1 MIGFPKAL
9 RSIADMRTAA
19 LFLTLA
25 IALAALI
32 ACGRAS
38 APEPQPEDAA
48 PAEASARGAPD
59 SIPVSGSLVF
69 PRSEALA
76 FESPGIVGEVLVS
89 EGQSVT
95 DGQPLASL
103 SALKTAELR
112 QFVQQAEARIA
123 TAESALKTAQLPTS
137 IARAEQEV
145 AAAEL
150 AADQARQALDDITQ
164 SPNLTVRG
172 AEQAV
177 AQTAVALDNARE
189 FLDDLLAP
197 EDVAVAAA
205 NQRIA
210 AARVEIDAA
219 QEAYDDI
226 KNGAFT
232 DDILR
237 DARNRAAFA
246 QTALDAART
255 TLADSNFAQ
264 ENAVRAASDAYNLRV
279 EQYAGLFKYWFG
291 TTPTEDE
298 LLMTPQEMFAEWGI
312 DLEATYDRRNPRYHG
327 VAPTPDDPNTRW
339 NEITVWAWLNLHPE
353 NGAVIPTCDDSV
365 MLAARQ
371 RCVERDIENAYD
383 ALDIARDSLAA
394 ARNAAGTTA
403 ERAADA
409 VTAAQAALTD
419 AQDDLKEVEDGPDAS
434 IVENAEKRLR
444 LAQASLADAEDD
456 LAELTVDIDPLLVAQ
471 ARANLAYAE
480 TAYAEAQ
487 KTLDRARDDSLRRQN
502 ARERL
507 DLANASLAQAQAQLE
522 DSSALHQER
531 IALAESELQLAQAA
545 LDQAN
550 EDLDGAMLRAPFD
563 GIVSLVNVA
572 PDDRVS
578 DSLTVI
584 EVTAADVVEVDGVID
599 AAAKPY
605 VREGGSAVVN
615 IESVG
620 DTPLNGTVTF
630 VDDEVRT
637 ERGVVSYAVRI
648 RVDVPPGLQ
657 IPIRLSAVSAVIA
670 PAGSARLTD
679 PPNAAVAVASAVQR

>member
-1 MIGFPKAL
+1 MIGFPKAI
-9 RSIADMRTAA
+9 RNIADMRTAS
-19 LFLTLA
+19 LFLTIA

-32 ACGRAS
+32 ACGRTG
-38 APEPQPEDAA
+38 APEPQPQDT
-48 PAEASARGAPD
+48 PPSEASARAAPD

-112 QFVQQAEARIA
+112 QFVQQATARIA
-123 TAESALKTAQLPTS
+123 TAESDLKTAQLPTA

-150 AADQARQALDDITQ
+150 AVDQARQALDDLTQ

-172 AEQAV
+172 AEQSV

-205 NQRIA
+205 NQRIT

-237 DARNRAAFA
+237 DARNRVAFA
-246 QTALDAART
+246 ETALAAANI
-255 TLADSNFAQ
+255 TLADSQLAQ
-264 ENAVRAASDAYNLRV
+264 ENATSAAGDAYNLRV

-291 TTPTEDE
+291 TTPTEAE

-339 NEITVWAWLNLHPE
+339 NEVTVWAWLNLHPE

-365 MLAARQ
+365 ILAARQ
-371 RCVERDIENAYD
+371 RCVERDLETAYD
-383 ALDIARDSLAA
+383 ALDIARDSLTA
-394 ARNAAGTTA
+394 ARNAADTTA

-409 VTAAQAALTD
+409 VIAAHDALTD
-419 AQDDLKEVEDGPDAS
+419 ARDDLKEVEDGPDAS

-444 LAQASLADAEDD
+444 LAQVSLADAQVD

-487 KTLDRARDDSLRRQN
+487 KTLDRARDDSLLQQN

-507 DLANASLAQAQAQLE
+507 DLANASLAQAQAQLA
-522 DSSALHQER
+522 DSSVLHQER

-550 EDLDGAMLRAPFD
+550 EDLEGAMLRAPFD
-563 GIVSLVNVA
+563 GIISLVNVD

-584 EVTAADVVEVDGVID
+584 EITAADVVEVDGVID

-648 RVDVPPGLQ
+648 RVDVPSGVR
-657 IPIRLSAVSAVIA
+657 IPIRLSAVSAAIA
-670 PAGSARLTD
+670 PAGSARLTAPHAD
-679 PPNAAVAVASAVQR
+679 AVKSAVQR

>member
-9 RSIADMRTAA
+9 RGIADMRTAA

-32 ACGRAS
+32 ACGRPG
-38 APEPQPEDAA
+38 APEPQPQDA
-48 PAEASARGAPD
+48 PPSEASARGAPD

-69 PRSEALA
+69 PHSEALA
-76 FESPGIVGEVLVS
+76 FESPGIVGEVLIS

-95 DGQPLASL
+95 DGQLLASL
-103 SALKTAELR
+103 NALKTAELR

-123 TAESALKTAQLPTS
+123 TSEADLKTAKLPTA

-150 AADQARQALDDITQ
+150 AVDQARKALDDLTQ

-226 KNGAFT
+226 KNGVFT

-237 DARNRAAFA
+237 DARNRVAFA
-246 QTALDAART
+246 ETALAAANT
-255 TLADSNFAQ
+255 TLADSQLAQ
-264 ENAVRAASDAYNLRV
+264 ENAVSAASDAYNLRV

-298 LLMTPQEMFAEWGI
+298 LLMTPQEMFAEWDI

-353 NGAVIPTCDDSV
+353 NGAVIPTCDDSFV
-365 MLAARQ
+365 LAARQ
-371 RCVERDIENAYD
+371 RCVERDLENAYD
-383 ALDIARDSLAA
+383 ALDIARDTLTAA
-394 ARNAAGTTA
+394 SNAADTTA

-409 VTAAQAALTD
+409 VTAAQDALTD

-444 LAQASLADAEDD
+444 LAQVSFADAQAD
-456 LAELTVDIDPLLVAQ
+456 LAELTVDIDPLLIAQ
-471 ARANLAYAE
+471 ARANLAYAA

-487 KTLDRARDDSLRRQN
+487 KTLDRALDDSLLQQN

-531 IALAESELQLAQAA
+531 IALAESELRLAQAA

-550 EDLDGAMLRAPFD
+550 EDLDGALLRAPFD
-563 GIVSLVNVA
+563 GIVSLVNVD

-584 EVTAADVVEVDGVID
+584 EITAADVVEVDGVID

-630 VDDEVRT
+630 VDNEVRT

-648 RVDVPPGLQ
+648 RVDVPPGVR

-670 PAGSARLTD
+670 PAGSARLD
-679 PPNAAVAVASAVQR
+679 ALPADAVASSVQR

>member
-9 RSIADMRTAA
+9 RRIVDIRTAA
-19 LFLTLA
+19 LFLTHA

-32 ACGRAS
+32 ACGRS
-38 APEPQPEDAA
+38 GAPEPQPQDA
-48 PAEASARGAPD
+48 PPDEASARDATD

-69 PRSEALA
+69 PHSEALA

-89 EGQSVT
+89 EGESVT
-95 DGQPLASL
+95 DGQLLASL
-103 SALKTAELR
+103 SALKTAELQ

-123 TAESALKTAQLPTS
+123 TAESDLKTARLPTA

-150 AADQARQALDDITQ
+150 AVDQARKALDDLTQ

-189 FLDDLLAP
+189 FLDDLLVP

-237 DARNRAAFA
+237 DARNRVAFA
-246 QTALDAART
+246 ETALDAANT
-255 TLADSNFAQ
+255 TLADSRLAQ
-264 ENAVRAASDAYNLRV
+264 QNAVKAADDAYNLRV
-279 EQYAGLFKYWFG
+279 EQYAAMFKYWFG

-298 LLMTPQEMFAEWGI
+298 LLMTPQEMFAEWDI

-353 NGAVIPTCDDSV
+353 NGAVIPTCEDNV
-365 MLAARQ
+365 VLAARQ

-383 ALDIARDSLAA
+383 ALDIARDSLTA
-394 ARNAAGTTA
+394 ARNAADTTT
-403 ERAADA
+403 ERVADA
-409 VTAAQAALTD
+409 VTAAQDALTD

-444 LAQASLADAEDD
+444 LAQVSFADAQAD
-456 LAELTVDIDPLLVAQ
+456 LSELTVDIDPLLIAQ

-487 KTLDRARDDSLRRQN
+487 KTLDRALDDSLLRQN

-507 DLANASLAQAQAQLE
+507 DLANASIAQAQAQLE

-531 IALAESELQLAQAA
+531 IALAESELRLAQAS

-550 EDLDGAMLRAPFD
+550 EDLDGALLRAPFD
-563 GIVSLVNVA
+563 GIVSLVNVD

-584 EVTAADVVEVDGVID
+584 EITAADVVEVDGVID

-620 DTPLNGTVTF
+620 DTPLSGTVTF

-648 RVDVPPGLQ
+648 RVNVPPSVR

-670 PAGSARLTD
+670 PAAGSARLSA
-679 PPNAAVAVASAVQR
+679 PPADAVASSVQR